1 MATPDQ
7 MKAWLDKNADKA
19 GTPDFVRVTEEY
31 NKQTR
36 STAAPDDGQLL
47 SPTSVRQAL
56 ADRVSSAFA
65 PASSDPGGPLATA
78 GRVITGAATGIP
90 DIAIAIGNA
99 GVRASGGGGFGMA
112 GAEPGSVKEA
122 PYVGPMVNKAVGVP
136 ELPPD
141 ASTTR
146 RLLEGGGSAL
156 LGGGASSIL
165 RAAGAAPTAAEAI
178 MPAISAL
185 TRSTVAPTVGSHWG
199 GQAGS
204 YLADKVGLDK
214 ETGALIGSIMG
225 GHAGKVADLPAS
237 YVDWRFRGQGRDNAA
252 EIAAQ
257 AQRQGVTPNAA
268 MLGNDAIQM
277 RERTLANRGGFAGN
291 FTVGRRNDARD
302 QIANAWDR
310 MAEARGSTD
319 ATPQPGTIG
328 YTVADVSR
336 QGAADL
342 AARSSRGQEQLQTR
356 IGPRTDTD
364 VSGIL
369 AAMEQIRQRT
379 DPGTAAPIDARTDT
393 LRQMLPRDPEGN
405 VISTNV
411 PYERV
416 KDWRTALRE
425 RSQNYDPVP
434 GRYAGQI
441 YDATTGAMRDAGASQ
456 GVPPGYFDTVQGR
469 TRAAMGE
476 GGPHEQLTKIAE
488 SEPSSAYSYLK
499 GGEQNPERLRL
510 LQNTGNPAMDSV
522 FGDYL
527 RMIGNNTINTGAAPG
542 PRQLATRVERMP
554 PEALDVIGGPQRQ
567 NITDIAGLAR
577 AIDIPPS
584 GNGLGRVVGGITR
597 GVPGTL
603 TAGEL
608 GAEAGR
614 HTGIPGGTM
623 AGRVAGYSL
632 GPALR
637 YLQARILQSDTA
649 RNALAGGARPPGS
662 SMNVSDLVAAIDA
675 ANAAA
680 SQYRRPP
687 MR

>member
-1 MATPDQ
+1 
-7 MKAWLDKNADKA
+7 
-19 GTPDFVRVTEEY
+19 
-31 NKQTR
+31 
-36 STAAPDDGQLL
+36 
-47 SPTSVRQAL
+47 
-56 ADRVSSAFA
+56 
-65 PASSDPGGPLATA
+65 LATA

-302 QIANAWDR
+302 QIANAWQPR
-310 MAEARGSTD
+310 SQARSVTMSPMSPGKARPISLREAHG
-319 ATPQPGTIG
+319 
-328 YTVADVSR
+328 
-336 QGAADL
+336 
-342 AARSSRGQEQLQTR
+342 ARSSCKPG
-356 IGPRTDTD
+356 
-364 VSGIL
+364 SGRAPIPTSPASWRRWNRSGNALIL
-369 AAMEQIRQRT
+369 A
-379 DPGTAAPIDARTDT
+379 
-393 LRQMLPRDPEGN
+393 PRH
-405 VISTNV
+405 
-411 PYERV
+411 
-416 KDWRTALRE
+416 
-425 RSQNYDPVP
+425 RS
-434 GRYAGQI
+434 
-441 YDATTGAMRDAGASQ
+441 
-456 GVPPGYFDTVQGR
+456 
-469 TRAAMGE
+469 TRAPTRCARCCHG
-476 GGPHEQLTKIAE
+476 I
-488 SEPSSAYSYLK
+488 
-499 GGEQNPERLRL
+499 RR
-510 LQNTGNPAMDSV
+510 
-522 FGDYL
+522 
-527 RMIGNNTINTGAAPG
+527 
-542 PRQLATRVERMP
+542 AT
-554 PEALDVIGGPQRQ
+554 
-567 NITDIAGLAR
+567 
-577 AIDIPPS
+577 
-584 GNGLGRVVGGITR
+584 
-597 GVPGTL
+597 
-603 TAGEL
+603 
-608 GAEAGR
+608 
-614 HTGIPGGTM
+614 
-623 AGRVAGYSL
+623 
-632 GPALR
+632 
-637 YLQARILQSDTA
+637 
-649 RNALAGGARPPGS
+649 
-662 SMNVSDLVAAIDA
+662 
-675 ANAAA
+675 
-680 SQYRRPP
+680 
-687 MR
+687 